1 MIWAAI
7 WYWLLVI
14 FTAADIIT
22 TKIWLS
28 HGAMEA
34 NPFMAPVIDHII
46 PIKIGFLLIMA
57 VVVISVERSS
67 KGYGWLPVASASA
80 VTFIAVLN
88 NIILLL

>member
-22 TKIWLS
+22 TKIWLA
-28 HGAMEA
+28 HGAVEA
-34 NPFMAPVIDHII
+34 NPFLAPVIDHII

-57 VVVISVERSS
+57 AVVVSVERSS
-67 KGYGWLPVASASA
+67 KGCGWLPVASASA
-80 VTFIAVLN
+80 VTFVAVVN
-88 NIILLL
+88 NLILFF